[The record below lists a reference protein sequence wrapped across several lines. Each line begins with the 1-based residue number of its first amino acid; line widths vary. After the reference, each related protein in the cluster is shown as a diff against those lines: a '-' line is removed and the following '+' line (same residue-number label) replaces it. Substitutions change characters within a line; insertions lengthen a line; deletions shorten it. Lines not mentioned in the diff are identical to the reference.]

1 MVINLKKKKVPFV
14 LRFGCRLVFLFLGF
28 LYVTTKLQLYGRWLR
43 VVVEL
48 VITSLF
54 TDIQFYVYENRLW
67 WVSFQGW

>member
-1 MVINLKKKKVPFV
+1 
-14 LRFGCRLVFLFLGF
+14 VFLFLGF

-54 TDIQFYVYENRLW
+54 TDIQFYVNENRPW
-67 WVSFQGW
+67 WVCFQGW